1 MIMLTDLAKIMSRDY
16 FQTAL
21 IVGIC
26 MSLSAS
32 LLGVSLVLKK
42 HSMIGDGLS
51 HVGFGAVAVAACM
64 GWAPLAFAIPVV
76 IVSSFLILWL
86 AEKSKVFGDSAIA
99 VFSTLALAI
108 GYAAIEVGEG
118 VTFNVSGYLYGNILG
133 VSDTE
138 KILSIVL
145 AIIVSIVFLFLYHRI
160 FSVTFDVTFSKSTGT
175 HTSAINITISI
186 LTSLMVVIGMKLIGA
201 LLITSLIIFPTL
213 SARQIFKTF
222 KNVTIF
228 AVASSI
234 VGFLIGLF
242 MACLITGMPIGSA
255 IVFSNFGI
263 CVISFIIG
271 RFKLLYKK
279 N

>member
-1 MIMLTDLAKIMSRDY
+1 MIIFTDLIQIMSRDY
-16 FQTAL
+16 FKTAL
-21 IVGIC
+21 IVGLC

-51 HVGFGAVAVAACM
+51 HVGFGAVALAACL

-76 IVSSFLILWL
+76 ILSSFLILFL

-118 VTFNVSGYLYGNILG
+118 VSFNVSAYLYGNILG

-138 KILSIVL
+138 KVLSIIL
-145 AIIVSIVFLFLYHRI
+145 AIVVIVTFIFLYHKI
-160 FSVTFDVTFSKSTGT
+160 FSVTFDPIFSKSTGT
-175 HTSAINITISI
+175 HTSAINILISI

-213 SARQIFKTF
+213 ASRQIFKTF
-222 KNVTIF
+222 KNVTVF
-228 AVASSI
+228 AILSSI
-234 VGFLIGLF
+234 IGFLFGLLL
-242 MACLITGMPIGSA
+242 AITIIDMPIGSA
-255 IVFSNFGI
+255 IVFSNFII
-263 CVISFIIG
+263 CVIAFIIG
-271 RFKLLYKK
+271 KLK
-279 N
+279 NGLRKN

>member
-1 MIMLTDLAKIMSRDY
+1 MIILTDLIQIMSREY
-16 FQTAL
+16 FKTAL

-51 HVGFGAVAVAACM
+51 HVGFGAVAVAACL
-64 GWAPLAFAIPVV
+64 GWAPLPFAIPIVV
-76 IVSSFLILWL
+76 LSSFLILWL
-86 AEKSKVFGDSAIA
+86 AEKNKVLGDSAIA

-108 GYAAIEVGEG
+108 GYAAIEIGEG
-118 VTFNVSGYLYGNILG
+118 VNFNVSAYLYGNILG
-133 VSDTE
+133 VSNTE
-138 KILSIVL
+138 KILSIIL
-145 AIIVSIVFLFLYHRI
+145 AIIVCIVYLFLYHRI

-175 HTSAINITISI
+175 HASAINIIISI

-201 LLITSLIIFPTL
+201 LLITALIIFPTL

-222 KNVTIF
+222 KNVTLF
-228 AVASSI
+228 AVISSI
-234 VGFLIGLF
+234 VGFIIGLF

-263 CVISFIIG
+263 CVIAFIVGKI
-271 RFKLLYKK
+271 KLVYKK